1 MARPISGDYGSF
13 YQTYIDLISDTE
25 IVTILEE
32 SLTPLKI
39 WLENLPQE
47 KANFAYAPDK
57 WTLGQV
63 LQHMID
69 TERIFS
75 LRALCFGR
83 GEKQALPGFDEND
96 YAREG
101 TTSHKSLKT
110 LSTELLCV
118 RQATIFLFQDLKTL
132 KTLDRSGIASSGHI
146 TVNAL
151 GYILAGHVLHHQ
163 NIVNQRY
170 R

>member
-1 MARPISGDYGSF
+1 MARPLPGDYGSF
-13 YQTYIDLISDTE
+13 YQTYINLTSDSE

-32 SLTPLKI
+32 SMTPLMK
-39 WLENLPQE
+39 WLDKLPQE
-47 KANFAYAPDK
+47 KIGFAYAPDK

-63 LQHMID
+63 LQHTID

-75 LRALCFGR
+75 IRALCFGR
-83 GEKQALPGFDEND
+83 GEKQELPGFDEND

-110 LSTELLCV
+110 LSAELLCV
-118 RQATIFLFQDLKTL
+118 RQSSIFLFQDLKTL
-132 KTLDRSGIASSGHI
+132 NTLDRSGTASSGHI

-163 NIVNQRY
+163 HIVNQRY